1 MDTILIVDDDPAIRE
16 IFTLCLEMSGFTI
29 FAEPGGRECM
39 DLLRTQKPDL
49 ILLDMMMEP
58 MDGWETLL
66 AIRTYPAS
74 RQIPAIIITGKEP
87 TAEEILQ
94 YGILIEDFILKP
106 VDFKKIADSFH
117 HIIKRDQVLLR
128 EIERMKKEDQDP
140 ELLNE
145 YAHLLRLVRVAGN
158 LMKQSMDRPW
168 RDRIPLNQFEER
180 LQWLH
185 KKMGFPD
192 LLLQRDE
199 EIWRV

>member
-1 MDTILIVDDDPAIRE
+1 MMDTILIVDDDPAIRE
-16 IFTLCLEMSGFTI
+16 IFTICLEMSGFKI
-29 FAEPGGRECM
+29 LAEPGGRECVE
-39 DLLRTQKPDL
+39 LLKTQKPDL

-66 AIRTYPAS
+66 AIRTSPAS
-74 RQIPAIIITGKEP
+74 RMIPVIIITGKEP
-87 TAEEILQ
+87 TPEEILQ

-117 HIIKRDQVLLR
+117 NVIERDHVLLR
-128 EIERMKKEDQDP
+128 EIDRKKKEDEDP

-145 YAHLLRLVRVAGN
+145 YTHLLRLVRVAGN
-158 LMKQSMDRPW
+158 LMKQSVDRPW
-168 RDRIPLNQFEER
+168 RDRIPIKKLEER

-192 LLLQRDE
+192 FLLQRTE
-199 EIWRV
+199 CG